1 MSDQFVENSL
11 SVMEEYDTLWVEG
24 YRAWGPA
31 YAEMADD
38 LRFYLGDQWKA
49 DDMRYLREQGR
60 ETLVIN
66 KLKSRIDW
74 IIGYQIQNRLSSVC
88 VPVNDSSQETADQFT
103 KLMINDMASGGYQ
116 KISETFSAACKTRWG
131 LCNLYLDYSND
142 PVNGD
147 VKWAR
152 DPYSSFICD
161 PYFTD
166 LANLNDCPWLI
177 KRKYLSPHQVE
188 NLLPGQEEEVQNLS
202 TTGWQRDNKF
212 TWMVPQRIPT
222 GQKAM
227 AYNEMWQQKTK
238 NQEVIYNKT
247 TGKMVDY
254 DSDEENLRIIWGF
267 ARDQGHELEMIT
279 RKKRYVEKKIIV
291 NNHYMRTEVN
301 PYGLD
306 EYPFV
311 LITPVFESE
320 SDEYTYKV
328 QSLVTQQKDC
338 QREYNKRRSQM
349 SDIVESRLNSGWVE
363 MEGAVKNPKMLYQ
376 SGQGKRIVISREAPE
391 GMASIREILPTNIP
405 PSFFQEF
412 DVNDKDIIE
421 GLGLNPTTLGQ
432 AEMKQVSA
440 IVEMQRQASSITGMQ
455 EIFDRLRDAQKAIG
469 VKLIK
474 IYQQWTPE
482 KVAQI
487 INEKPT
493 QEFYDKNFSR
503 YDCQVQE
510 GVLTNTQR
518 YLFFRQ
524 VLELKQIGEPIPPGE
539 LTKLAPLQGKT
550 ELIKDIE
557 AYAQQQQQMQQQQ
570 AVASQQQAEAV
581 GQSLQAKAVS
591 DLALAKE
598 REAKA
603 ISDLGLEDE
612 RVSKA
617 VLDRQEAAL
626 AQIKGMHELVAME
639 ESLKGQKDART
650 VQMFEFFKNYQE
662 WLKQQEDEEKAKNA
676 IQAQGLQTATPLQ
689 QNTV

>member
-1 MSDQFVENSL
+1 
-11 SVMEEYDTLWVEG
+11 
-24 YRAWGPA
+24 
-31 YAEMADD
+31 
-38 LRFYLGDQWKA
+38 
-49 DDMRYLREQGR
+49 
-60 ETLVIN
+60 
-66 KLKSRIDW
+66 
-74 IIGYQIQNRLSSVC
+74 
-88 VPVNDSSQETADQFT
+88 
-103 KLMINDMASGGYQ
+103 
-116 KISETFSAACKTRWG
+116 
-131 LCNLYLDYSND
+131 
-142 PVNGD
+142 
-147 VKWAR
+147 
-152 DPYSSFICD
+152 
-161 PYFTD
+161 
-166 LANLNDCPWLI
+166 
-177 KRKYLSPHQVE
+177 
-188 NLLPGQEEEVQNLS
+188 
-202 TTGWQRDNKF
+202 
-212 TWMVPQRIPT
+212 
-222 GQKAM
+222 
-227 AYNEMWQQKTK
+227 
-238 NQEVIYNKT
+238 
-247 TGKMVDY
+247 
-254 DSDEENLRIIWGF
+254 
-267 ARDQGHELEMIT
+267 
-279 RKKRYVEKKIIV
+279 
-291 NNHYMRTEVN
+291 
-301 PYGLD
+301 
-306 EYPFV
+306 
-311 LITPVFESE
+311 
-320 SDEYTYKV
+320 
-328 QSLVTQQKDC
+328 
-338 QREYNKRRSQM
+338 
-349 SDIVESRLNSGWVE
+349 
-363 MEGAVKNPKMLYQ
+363 
-376 SGQGKRIVISREAPE
+376 
-391 GMASIREILPTNIP
+391 MASIREILPTNIP

-455 EIFDRLRDAQKAIG
+455 EIFDRLRDAQKALG

-689 QNTV
+689 QNTI